1 MNLNSI
7 TSKLQSTFGVT
18 KSELVVVFFIVIG
31 LLGGVIIQNIYDNK
45 EHNKRKDEIAD
56 IVYHSLDSLAEIQK
70 TSYIGSDIKD
80 SSFAELKS
88 GDTLV
93 KKDFFFSQKKKEM
106 PSGKINLNTASKVEL
121 MKLPGVGEKTAIAI
135 LEYRKSNKFVKPS
148 DIMKIKGIGPKKFE
162 KMREYIEVK

>member
-7 TSKLQSTFGVT
+7 ITKLQSLFGIT
-18 KSELVVVFFIVIG
+18 KSELVVVFVAVLG
-31 LLGGVIIQNIYDNK
+31 LLCGVIIQNIYNNK
-45 EHNKRKDEIAD
+45 EQDKRQDEIAD
-56 IVYHSLDSLAEIQK
+56 IVYHSLDSLAEVQR

-93 KKDFFFSQKKKEM
+93 KKDFFSSQKKKEI

-135 LEYRKSNKFVKPS
+135 LEYRQSTRFAKPS

-162 KMREYIEVK
+162 KMKEFLELE